1 MKSFFHK
8 SLIALAIAGLV
19 SANIP
24 VSAMATNTAS
34 IQEYRWDEHIEELL
48 GGDYVEGE
56 VVVGIDSSKKSLT
69 FTRLF
74 GGQELSDTGD
84 EITTVSED
92 SLELSD
98 NESANKDI
106 SIEIIRRDDMTTRE
120 IMEALRGDSAVVF
133 AEPNYIAETSDI
145 EPYAGQLTSALTD
158 DSDRTGMQWGNV
170 GGYGMNIP
178 HWNENGGNMAHE
190 VIVAVMDSGI
200 DNQHADL
207 REKMYHLSADEQ
219 AATGCSELRCD
230 NINDEKLHAHG
241 THVAGII
248 GAAWNDYGIS
258 GVASKVK
265 FIDVRNAN
273 SEGKVDVIASIKGYA
288 QIKKLMEMGVKIQA
302 INNSWSGAQGSLAMK
317 AIVNEVGE
325 LGAVSLFAAGN
336 DSQNLDLNF
345 KLPSSTV
352 YESPYVLVI
361 GSSTENGKRSD
372 FSNYSDTIVDVYAPG
387 SNIMSTVPTGSAQE
401 PFDSLAISNN
411 YRNSFEDEADLT
423 NISVQQELNGN
434 LVPITPSLS
443 DKKVKDGSHSVA
455 LKLNQGS
462 YEYSA
467 PLYRY
472 YTMMSLGDISANV
485 NGLGSKMLGFYL
497 STDQNYAMTTDSE
510 MKNLGIMVKT
520 TDGKMGTAAPIDC
533 DETSPGSGIGY
544 CNYNLPDNTDYTDF
558 TMVMILSSQ
567 VESDYTF
574 YMDALGIGDK
584 TATVSYKYMSG
595 TSMSTPGA
603 TGALAVLLG
612 NATSTPTADV
622 AKTMLLS
629 RVRKISLTEFPSKT
643 GGIIDLSI
651 NSTAYAPVIT
661 DTIAKDSQFILEG
674 KNFVAGSK
682 ITLTKAGPYDDSNE
696 INVTTNSVISSDQI
710 IINFA
715 GAAPKGLFYVTVTA
729 PAERGGQSTKRMLYS
744 STSDKVYENTLSLVP
759 DFEKSDDIASF
770 NNNSLN
776 GFAVEHDGYMY
787 LMAGT
792 SSGFV
797 TKMTYLYRYD
807 FAADSWQKMASIPAD
822 FYTAK
827 GAAIDGKIFAF
838 GTNGD
843 VPKGYVYDIAGNN
856 WEELD
861 LSELGSMGVTALSLE
876 NHNGQLVIT
885 YAINNVQP
893 GPSDKLYTYDYK
905 SGAIK
910 PFATLNVPVYGET
923 AQTTKDGLYVM
934 GYTDTNK
941 TSMPVLQLVKPDGSV
956 ETLTDAFGKL
966 AEDALFS
973 NRIKAVVPQ
982 FAMDLAAVGDKLVL
996 VGPANYAAG
1005 TDTFV
1010 LEDGQFVPYERRL
1023 SDALLSSIIALGHDG
1038 RIYAMAF
1045 APMEENRVAF
1055 RSSQMVEPK
1064 EEPEEQEEPKE
1075 SDTTKPV
1082 IPKAPNSGEGD
1093 DNNLGQNNNAAVI
1106 TISLAIV
1113 AAVSLVYC
1121 AKRAYSQRARK
1132 NA

>member
-1 MKSFFHK
+1 MRSFFSK
-8 SLIALAIAGLV
+8 SLVMLALVGLV
-19 SANIP
+19 GANIP
-24 VSAMATNTAS
+24 VGAMATSEAPS
-34 IQEYRWDEHIEELL
+34 QEYRWGEHIEELL
-48 GGDYVEGE
+48 KGDYIEGE
-56 VVVGIDSSKKSLT
+56 VVVGIDNSKKSLT

-74 GGQELSDTGD
+74 GGQELADTGD

-92 SLELSD
+92 SLELPNHENSD
-98 NESANKDI
+98 KDI
-106 SIEIIRRDDMTTRE
+106 SIEVIRRDDMTTRE

-158 DSDRTGMQWGNV
+158 ASDRTDMQWGNM
-170 GGYGMNIP
+170 GDYGMNIP
-178 HWNENGGNMAHE
+178 HWNEDGGNMAHE

-207 REKMYHLSADEQ
+207 QDKIYHLSADEQ
-219 AATGCSELRCD
+219 AATGCSELRCN
-230 NINDEKLHAHG
+230 NINDVKLHAHG

-248 GAAWNDYGIS
+248 GAAWNDFGIS
-258 GVASKVK
+258 GVASNVK
-265 FIDVRNAN
+265 IIDVRNAN

-401 PFDSLAISNN
+401 PFDSLANSDYYNN
-411 YRNSFEDEADLT
+411 FEDEASLA
-423 NISVQQELNGN
+423 NISIQQELNGN

-443 DKKVKDGSHSVA
+443 DKKVSDGSHSVA
-455 LKLNQGS
+455 LTLNPGS

-472 YTMMSLGDISANV
+472 YTMMSLGDVSADV
-485 NGLGSKMLGFYL
+485 NGPDSKMLGFYL
-497 STDQNYAMTTDSE
+497 STDQSYAMTTDSE
-510 MKNLGIMVKT
+510 MKSLGIMVKT
-520 TDGKMGTAAPIDC
+520 TDGMGTAAPIDC
-533 DETSPGSGIGY
+533 DEVSPGSGIGY

-558 TMVMILSSQ
+558 TMAMILSSQ

-584 TATVSYKYMSG
+584 TATASYKYMSG

-612 NATSTPTADV
+612 NTTSTPTADV

-629 RVRKISLTEFPSKT
+629 HVRKISLTELPSKT

-661 DTIAKDSQFILEG
+661 DTSVKDSQFILKG

-682 ITLTKAGPYDDSNE
+682 ITLTKAGPYDDSSE
-696 INVTTNSVISSDQI
+696 INVTTNSVISNDQI

-729 PAERGGQSTKRMLYS
+729 PVERGGQSTKRMLYS

-759 DFEKSDDIASF
+759 DFEESDDIASF
-770 NNNSLN
+770 NNNGLN

-787 LMAGT
+787 VLAGT
-792 SSGFV
+792 SAGFV

-827 GAAIDGKIFAF
+827 GAEIDGKIFAF
-838 GTNGD
+838 GTNGE

-861 LSELGSMGVTALSLE
+861 VSELGSLGVTALSLE
-876 NHNGQLVIT
+876 NYNGQLVIT
-885 YAINNVQP
+885 YALNEAQP

-905 SGAIK
+905 SGAIE

-966 AEDALFS
+966 AEDALF
-973 NRIKAVVPQ
+973 NNQIKAVVPQ

-1023 SDALLSSIIALGHDG
+1023 SDALLSSTIALGHDG

-1045 APMEENRVAF
+1045 APMEKNRVAF
-1055 RSSQMVEPK
+1055 RSSQMVEI
-1064 EEPEEQEEPKE
+1064 EESE
-1075 SDTTKPV
+1075 TLNPV
-1082 IPKAPNSGEGD
+1082 VPKAPNSGEGNGT
-1093 DNNLGQNNNAAVI
+1093 NNLGQNGSVSVAAIV
-1106 TISLAIV
+1106 SLAI
-1113 AAVSLVYC
+1113 AATVSLVYYV
-1121 AKRAYSQRARK
+1121 KRAYRSANTKTPR
-1132 NA
+1132 